1 VHGGQQDHEAHYQAQ
16 QRAFHRGNLLS
27 SLSGVSTGTHVDTP
41 DASRTNAV
49 RRREVRRFTRRG
61 SRKWWDLAGQ
71 RRTTLSLSH
80 GTRSVKHFL
89 LPFLLPVLQ
98 PVELLT
104 RDIHTGRDLSNTF
117 FCRFCGECGVGTLQ
131 TRGWVTIRR
140 NPLKIRKVGG
150 RAGRRFLVR
159 LASPR
164 TRRSPPPMP
173 AGSVRPVRA
182 VRLLPCSASGSR
194 NQKNG
199 TRANTR
205 VPSTL
210 SW

>member
-1 VHGGQQDHEAHYQAQ
+1 MGRD
-16 QRAFHRGNLLS
+16 LS
-27 SLSGVSTGTHVDTP
+27 NTS
-41 DASRTNAV
+41 
-49 RRREVRRFTRRG
+49 FY
-61 SRKWWDLAGQ
+61 
-71 RRTTLSLSH
+71 
-80 GTRSVKHFL
+80 RSF
-89 LPFLLPVLQ
+89 LPVLQ

-117 FCRFCGECGVGTLQ
+117 FCRFCGECGVGTPQ

-150 RAGRRFLVR
+150 RAGRRFLAR

-164 TRRSPPPMP
+164 IRRSPPPMP

-194 NQKNG
+194 NQEKRDASQHPRPVCIVVVAG
-199 TRANTR
+199 GGFE
-205 VPSTL
+205 PPIFGL
-210 SW
+210 